1 MLVARYERPVFNLA
15 RRMVS
20 NPDDAADIT
29 QNVFVKV
36 YLRIDTYKPGHN
48 LFSWIYRIAV
58 NESLNFLDGRNRR
71 NALRYEPPTVQKT
84 PEEDL
89 GLDESSKLIQQ
100 ALERMTVDQRVVI
113 ILKHLLLLPYREIA
127 TILGIT
133 EKTVKSRL
141 FTARQ
146 ILRERLVERGY
157 TP

>member
-1 MLVARYERPVFNLA
+1 MLVARYEKPVFNLA

-20 NPDDAADIT
+20 DPDDAADIT

-36 YLRIDTYKPGHN
+36 FLRIDTYKPDYN

-84 PEEDL
+84 PEEDV
-89 GLDESSKLIQQ
+89 GLSESSELIQR
-100 ALERMTVDQRVVI
+100 ALERMTVDQRIVI
-113 ILKHLLLLPYREIA
+113 VLKHLLLLPYREIA

-146 ILRERLVERGY
+146 VLKERLVERGY
-157 TP
+157 VP